1 MQKDQLD
8 KAIEIVDKIDEL
20 TGLKNNILKRSTCYD
35 GRQAARPVIR
45 IGWID
50 INSDQTIPEIF
61 LPANIETF
69 VTLVV
74 GNIDQ
79 RIKDLETEFNNL

>member
-50 INSDQTIPEIF
+50 INSDQTMLSISADTNDE
-61 LPANIETF
+61 
-69 VTLVV
+69 
-74 GNIDQ
+74 
-79 RIKDLETEFNNL
+79 